1 MSLVIISTILFGE
14 VFKVLLLKLAVS
26 LLLRLCYT
34 LLGWVKGLFEEV
46 GEDNFF
52 LFGATADEVP
62 PLRQERE
69 DGLSEFGRHFDVNPK
84 GGSLFAALLENAT
97 FGLEIL
103 IPAFP
108 HLFVP
113 IGAAAGAR
121 RSAAALIQV
130 VLPDFFVADQFT
142 SQVQS
147 FRNIA
152 FYIYYYSS
160 GGYKLREHK
169 CNKNTNFVV
178 FAYILAP
185 LPFWWRM
192 LQCVRRFLEEK
203 DALLGWN
210 SLKYFAI
217 VVSFA
222 TRTRTFSD
230 VNLPLH
236 SSDDDLKAIVLN
248 VRGPQ
253 HTLKLSV
260 ESIEKFLV
268 AMDQM
273 ELPSFQVHDFKR
285 MELGALQKTG
295 AT

>member
-26 LLLRLCYT
+26 LLLRLCYM

-69 DGLSEFGRHFDVNPK
+69 DGLSEYGRHFDVNPK

-121 RSAAALIQV
+121 RSAAALIQLIFVIIICPFNIIYRSSCYFFLTCGIHTFFSLLYKV

-222 TRTRTFSD
+222 TRTRWSCLVF
-230 VNLPLH
+230 
-236 SSDDDLKAIVLN
+236 
-248 VRGPQ
+248 
-253 HTLKLSV
+253 
-260 ESIEKFLV
+260 KF
-268 AMDQM
+268 MI
-273 ELPSFQVHDFKR
+273 SK
-285 MELGALQKTG
+285 G
-295 AT
+295 